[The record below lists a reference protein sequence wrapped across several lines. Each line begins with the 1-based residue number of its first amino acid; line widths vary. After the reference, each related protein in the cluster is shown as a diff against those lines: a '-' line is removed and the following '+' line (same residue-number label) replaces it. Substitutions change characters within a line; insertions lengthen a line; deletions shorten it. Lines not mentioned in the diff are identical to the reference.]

1 MLKFKVKNN
10 FILTITKL
18 NDLKYKRWW
27 NDLLSL
33 NVLFVHF
40 TQSRI
45 TYDVFFLFLL
55 GTKMD
60 MKAIREIFF
69 LVFLYLSIEAETTK
83 EGF

>member
-18 NDLKYKRWW
+18 NDLKDKRWW
-27 NDLLSL
+27 ND
-33 NVLFVHF
+33 VLFVHC

-55 GTKMD
+55 ETKMD

>member
-1 MLKFKVKNN
+1 M
-10 FILTITKL
+10 
-18 NDLKYKRWW
+18 
-27 NDLLSL
+27 
-33 NVLFVHF
+33 HF

-69 LVFLYLSIEAETTK
+69 LVFLYLSVEAETTK